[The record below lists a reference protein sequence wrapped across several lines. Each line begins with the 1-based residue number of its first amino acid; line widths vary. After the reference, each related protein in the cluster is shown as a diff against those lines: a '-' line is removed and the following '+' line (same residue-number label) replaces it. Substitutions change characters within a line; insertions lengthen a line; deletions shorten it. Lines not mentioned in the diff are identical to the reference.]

1 MASSDLFR
9 NEFSRDQS
17 SRNDHRPASRSFGRL
32 SPGPAPIASEALEH
46 IAGLYAVE
54 KDSRGCNADERR
66 SVRHQ
71 KSRPLVDDLEPWLR
85 AKLGLIQK
93 SKLAKAIRYALS
105 RWAGADFLQ
114 RLNEPGGHFLAR
126 ARAPRL
132 SRQGKNRHW
141 EKQKE

>member
-1 MASSDLFR
+1 MASSPDLSG

-54 KDSRGCNADERR
+54 QDIRGCNADERR

-71 KSRPLVDDLEPWLR
+71 KSRPLVDALEPWLR
-85 AKLGLIQK
+85 AKLGLISQK
-93 SKLAKAIRYALS
+93 SKLAEAIRYALS
-105 RWAGADFLQ
+105 RSEGADFLQ
-114 RLNEPGGHFLAR
+114 RLNEPGGHFVAL
-126 ARAPRL
+126 P
-132 SRQGKNRHW
+132 HT
-141 EKQKE
+141 